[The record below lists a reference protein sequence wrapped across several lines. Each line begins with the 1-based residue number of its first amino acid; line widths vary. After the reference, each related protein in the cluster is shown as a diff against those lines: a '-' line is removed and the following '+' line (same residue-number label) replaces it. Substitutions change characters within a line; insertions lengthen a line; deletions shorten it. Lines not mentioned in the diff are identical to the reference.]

1 MTRTQKLALVGFL
14 ACLMLQ
20 GCKSEES
27 KQDSAQT
34 SNQIE
39 IDSTPKAGKDEDLF
53 KKHGDKLKE
62 KIEGKDSSEQQPKPS
77 EDGATWSKR
86 PKGLLQSRKFSEDE
100 LKEACLEKMASFP
113 GKYDKALL
121 ADVCSDLQILP
132 SCVSRNG
139 QPIYHYNRPS
149 RRKDGAERILTFA
162 VTHGDEIASGAVARS
177 WANRLSRISPRN
189 EWRIVPVLN
198 PDGYDKKTRT
208 NAAGVD
214 VNRNYPSKD
223 WDEFA
228 LKWWK
233 EKKKEDPRR
242 YPGPKAASEPETIC
256 SMDHIEEF
264 KPDMIISIHTP
275 LGLLDFDGPKVNFP
289 QFSKLP
295 WISLGTYP
303 GSLGRYMWHDN
314 KVPVLTIELKS
325 NVDQALEK
333 FDKLQD
339 ISGQVALTVS
349 KTSKSGE
356 DKKAAN

>member
-1 MTRTQKLALVGFL
+1 MSKKASVVFVVFL
-14 ACLMLQ
+14 SGLLGACQ
-20 GCKSEES
+20 SEKAS
-27 KQDSAQT
+27 KEQDIQLET
-34 SNQIE
+34 P
-39 IDSTPKAGKDEDLF
+39 PKASSGTDLF
-53 KKHGDKLKE
+53 EKHGQKLKE
-62 KIEGKDSSEQQPKPS
+62 KLGEEGEPDRGQNSDDQ
-77 EDGATWSKR
+77 GATWTKR
-86 PKGLLQSRKFSEDE
+86 PKGLLQARKFKKKE
-100 LKEACLEKMASFP
+100 LAAACQDKMSSFP
-113 GKYDKALL
+113 GKYDNALL
-121 ADVCSDLQILP
+121 KEVCADVEMLP

-149 RRKDGAERILTFA
+149 RRKLGAERILTFA

-208 NAAGVD
+208 NASGVD

-223 WDEFA
+223 WGEFA

-242 YPGPKAASEPETIC
+242 YPGPKAASEPETLC
-256 SMDHIEEF
+256 SIDHIDDF
-264 KPDMIISIHTP
+264 KPDLIISIHTP
-275 LGLLDFDGPKVNFP
+275 LGVLDFDGPRLDFP
-289 QFSKLP
+289 QFANLP

-303 GSLGRYMWHDN
+303 GSLGRYMWTDN

-325 NVDQALEK
+325 NVNQALEK

-339 ISGQVALTVS
+339 ITGQVALTI
-349 KTSKSGE
+349 SKSRGDE
-356 DKKAAN
+356 KESAN